1 MNLLNIFDRF
11 LKFINVPPLAIKMF
25 KLSNEISGLN
35 KSVLP
40 TELIPLNSIEL
51 SRGLL
56 NFTMIQNKVGWKLPY
71 WAVQQYNPNSKSF
84 IPRSH
89 LGFINKYYSS

>member
-1 MNLLNIFDRF
+1 MFFQKIFERV
-11 LKFINVPPLAIKMF
+11 LSFINIPPLAIKLF
-25 KLSNEISGLN
+25 KLSNDISGIT
-35 KSVLP
+35 KSALP

-56 NFTMIQNKVGWKLPY
+56 NFTMIQNKAGWKLPY
-71 WAVQQYNPNSKSF
+71 WAVQQYNPGSKSF

-89 LGFINKYYSS
+89 LGLSI